1 MLVIGFGHRA
11 RQGKNTAAQAVLG
24 ACPLETQV
32 HVYGFAD
39 ALRSEVRRYCASLGG
54 QFNLIEQFKEAGLM
68 PDWVHFEEPKPRSL
82 LQWWGTDYRR
92 AKDPD
97 YWVKKLRKT
106 LEEHK
111 PEVALISDVRFQNE
125 VDFIHSLGGYVVKCI
140 RKGIPDVAVHEH
152 PSEAELD
159 GYKGWDF
166 TITAGTVEECQR
178 QAVSIYRRLSGQE

>member
-1 MLVIGFGHRA
+1 MLLIGFGHRA
-11 RQGKNTAAQAVLG
+11 RQGKNTAAQAVLE

-32 HVYGFAD
+32 HIYAFAD
-39 ALRSEVRRYCASLGG
+39 ALRTEVRRYCASLGG
-54 QFNLIEQFKEAGLM
+54 QFNLLEQFKEAGLM
-68 PDWVHFEEPKPRSL
+68 PEWVRFEEPKPRSL

-111 PEVALISDVRFQNE
+111 PEVALISDVRFPNE
-125 VDFIHSLGGYVVKCI
+125 VDFIHSLGGYVVKCV
-140 RKGIPDVAVHEH
+140 RTGTPDVAVHEH
-152 PSEAELD
+152 PSEAVLD